1 MLDVDL
7 VQRLKVG
14 GIFLLE
20 MYKVGVGC
28 MLSLFV
34 PQACGDEICT
44 LKQNYEKTAGYNR
57 SALIANSVSLVMFT
71 ISYIVEL
78 KRENWAIKYLDV
90 DYDKPD
96 NSLKEIIRGE
106 PALDKR
112 MDRLNKIYY
121 YVLVGTSGL
130 YVINL
135 GMMGKLLYDDY
146 HSMST
151 VSCTA
156 SFSLLVLMKLYNSL
170 SVARVSIKHDE
181 MRSAF
186 LKEFTSFNVLD
197 ADYVAKKYGSRSD
210 QTMTDYSEDADNSDN
225 EESEA
230 RP

>member
-1 MLDVDL
+1 MIDVDL

-14 GIFLLE
+14 GTFLIEL
-20 MYKVGVGC
+20 YKVGVGC
-28 MLSLFV
+28 MLTLFV

-44 LKQNYEKTAGYNR
+44 FQQNYEKTAGYNR
-57 SALIANSVSLVMFT
+57 TALITNGLSLLMFVVS
-71 ISYIVEL
+71 YGVEL
-78 KRENWAIKYLDV
+78 RRENWAIHYLDV

-106 PALDKR
+106 PELDKK

-121 YVLVGTSGL
+121 YTLLATSGV
-130 YVINL
+130 YVVNL
-135 GMMGKLLYDDY
+135 GLMGKILYDDY

-156 SFSLLVLMKLYNSL
+156 SFALLVLMKLYNSL
-170 SVARVSIKHDE
+170 CVARVSIKQDE

-197 ADYVAKKYGSRSD
+197 VDYVKKKYGTESRSE
-210 QTMTDYSEDADNSDN
+210 SGVALEDVSV
-225 EESEA
+225 EIPEA
-230 RP
+230 KP

>member
-1 MLDVDL
+1 MIDVDL

-14 GIFLLE
+14 GTFLIEL
-20 MYKVGVGC
+20 YKVGVGC
-28 MLSLFV
+28 MLTLFV

-44 LKQNYEKTAGYNR
+44 FQQNYEKTAGYNR
-57 SALIANSVSLVMFT
+57 TALITNGLSLLMFVVS
-71 ISYIVEL
+71 YGVEL
-78 KRENWAIKYLDV
+78 RRENWAIHYLDV

-106 PALDKR
+106 PELDKK

-121 YVLVGTSGL
+121 YTLLATSGV
-130 YVINL
+130 YVVNMGL
-135 GMMGKLLYDDY
+135 MGKILYDDY

-156 SFSLLVLMKLYNSL
+156 SFALLVLMKLYNSL
-170 SVARVSIKHDE
+170 CVARVSIKQDE

-197 ADYVAKKYGSRSD
+197 VDYVKKKYGTESRSE
-210 QTMTDYSEDADNSDN
+210 SGVALEDVSV
-225 EESEA
+225 EIPESK
-230 RP
+230 P

>member
-1 MLDVDL
+1 MIDVDL

-14 GIFLLE
+14 GTFLIEL
-20 MYKVGVGC
+20 YKVGVGC
-28 MLSLFV
+28 MLTLFV

-44 LKQNYEKTAGYNR
+44 FRQNYEKTAGYNR
-57 SALIANSVSLVMFT
+57 TALITNGLSLLMFVVS
-71 ISYIVEL
+71 YGVEL
-78 KRENWAIKYLDV
+78 RRENWAIHYLDV

-106 PALDKR
+106 PELDKK

-121 YVLVGTSGL
+121 YTLLATSGV
-130 YVINL
+130 YVVNMGL
-135 GMMGKLLYDDY
+135 MGKILYEDY

-156 SFSLLVLMKLYNSL
+156 SFALLVLMKLYNSL
-170 SVARVSIKHDE
+170 CVARVSIKQDE

-197 ADYVAKKYGSRSD
+197 VDYVKKKYGTESRS
-210 QTMTDYSEDADNSDN
+210 
-225 EESEA
+225 ESGAALDDVSVEI
-230 RP
+230 PESKP

>member
-1 MLDVDL
+1 MIDVDL

-14 GIFLLE
+14 GTFLIEL
-20 MYKVGVGC
+20 YKVGVGC
-28 MLSLFV
+28 MLTLFV

-44 LKQNYEKTAGYNR
+44 FRQNYEKTAGYNR
-57 SALIANSVSLVMFT
+57 TALITNGLSLLMFVVS
-71 ISYIVEL
+71 YGVEL
-78 KRENWAIKYLDV
+78 RRENWAIHYLDV

-106 PALDKR
+106 PELDKK

-121 YVLVGTSGL
+121 YTLLATSGV
-130 YVINL
+130 YVVNMGL
-135 GMMGKLLYDDY
+135 MGKILYDDY

-156 SFSLLVLMKLYNSL
+156 SFALLVLMKLYNSL
-170 SVARVSIKHDE
+170 CVARVSIKQDE

-197 ADYVAKKYGSRSD
+197 VDYVKRKYGTESRSE
-210 QTMTDYSEDADNSDN
+210 SGVALEDVSV
-225 EESEA
+225 EIPESK
-230 RP
+230 P

>member
-1 MLDVDL
+1 MIDVDL

-14 GIFLLE
+14 GTFLIEL
-20 MYKVGVGC
+20 YKVGVGC
-28 MLSLFV
+28 MLTLFV

-44 LKQNYEKTAGYNR
+44 FQQNYEKTAGYNR
-57 SALIANSVSLVMFT
+57 TALITNGLSLLMFVVS
-71 ISYIVEL
+71 YGVEL
-78 KRENWAIKYLDV
+78 RRENWAIHYLDV

-106 PALDKR
+106 PELDKK

-121 YVLVGTSGL
+121 YTLLATSGV
-130 YVINL
+130 YVVNL
-135 GMMGKLLYDDY
+135 GLMGKILYDDY

-156 SFSLLVLMKLYNSL
+156 SFALLVLMKLYNSL
-170 SVARVSIKHDE
+170 CVARVSIKQDE

-197 ADYVAKKYGSRSD
+197 VDYVKKKYGTESRSE
-210 QTMTDYSEDADNSDN
+210 SGVALEDVSVDIP
-225 EESEA
+225 EA
-230 RP
+230 KP

>member
-1 MLDVDL
+1 MIDVDL

-14 GIFLLE
+14 GTFLIEL
-20 MYKVGVGC
+20 YKVGVGC
-28 MLSLFV
+28 MLTLFV

-44 LKQNYEKTAGYNR
+44 FQQNYEKTAGYNR
-57 SALIANSVSLVMFT
+57 TALIMNGLSLLMFVVS
-71 ISYIVEL
+71 YGVEL
-78 KRENWAIKYLDV
+78 RRENWAIHYLDV

-106 PALDKR
+106 PELDKK

-121 YVLVGTSGL
+121 YTLVATSGI
-130 YVINL
+130 YVVNL
-135 GMMGKLLYDDY
+135 GLMGKILYEDY

-156 SFSLLVLMKLYNSL
+156 SFALLVLMKLYNSL
-170 SVARVSIKHDE
+170 CVARVSIKQDE

-197 ADYVAKKYGSRSD
+197 VDYVKKKYGTESRSE
-210 QTMTDYSEDADNSDN
+210 SGVAVEDVSV
-225 EESEA
+225 EIPEA
-230 RP
+230 KP

>member
-1 MLDVDL
+1 MIDVDL

-14 GIFLLE
+14 GTFLIEL
-20 MYKVGVGC
+20 YKVGVGC
-28 MLSLFV
+28 MLTLFV

-44 LKQNYEKTAGYNR
+44 FQQNYEKTAGYNR
-57 SALIANSVSLVMFT
+57 TALITNGLSLLMFVVS
-71 ISYIVEL
+71 YGVEL
-78 KRENWAIKYLDV
+78 RRENWAIHYLDV

-106 PALDKR
+106 PELDKK

-121 YVLVGTSGL
+121 YTLLATSGV
-130 YVINL
+130 YVVNMGL
-135 GMMGKLLYDDY
+135 MGKILYEDY

-156 SFSLLVLMKLYNSL
+156 SFALLVLMKLYNSL
-170 SVARVSIKHDE
+170 CVARVSIKQDE

-197 ADYVAKKYGSRSD
+197 VDYVKKKYGTESRS
-210 QTMTDYSEDADNSDN
+210 
-225 EESEA
+225 ESGAALDDVSVEI
-230 RP
+230 PESKP

>member
-1 MLDVDL
+1 MIDVDL

-14 GIFLLE
+14 GTFLIEL
-20 MYKVGVGC
+20 YKVGVGC
-28 MLSLFV
+28 MLTLFV

-44 LKQNYEKTAGYNR
+44 FRQNYEKTAGYNR
-57 SALIANSVSLVMFT
+57 TALITNGLSLLMFVVS
-71 ISYIVEL
+71 YGVEL
-78 KRENWAIKYLDV
+78 RRENWAIHYLDV

-106 PALDKR
+106 PELDKK

-121 YVLVGTSGL
+121 YTLLATSGV
-130 YVINL
+130 YVVNMGL
-135 GMMGKLLYDDY
+135 MGKILYEDY

-156 SFSLLVLMKLYNSL
+156 SFALLVLMKLYNSL
-170 SVARVSIKHDE
+170 CVARVSIKQDE

-197 ADYVAKKYGSRSD
+197 VDYVKKKYGTESRSE
-210 QTMTDYSEDADNSDN
+210 SGVALEDVSV
-225 EESEA
+225 EIPESK
-230 RP
+230 P

>member
-1 MLDVDL
+1 MIDVDL

-14 GIFLLE
+14 GTFLIEL
-20 MYKVGVGC
+20 YKVGVGC
-28 MLSLFV
+28 MLTLFV

-44 LKQNYEKTAGYNR
+44 FRQNYEKTAGYNR
-57 SALIANSVSLVMFT
+57 TALITNGLSLLMFVVS
-71 ISYIVEL
+71 YGVEL
-78 KRENWAIKYLDV
+78 RRENWAIHYLDV

-106 PALDKR
+106 PELDKK

-121 YVLVGTSGL
+121 YTLLATSGV
-130 YVINL
+130 YVVNL
-135 GMMGKLLYDDY
+135 GLMGKILYDDY

-156 SFSLLVLMKLYNSL
+156 SFALLVLMKLYNSL
-170 SVARVSIKHDE
+170 CVARVSIKQDE

-197 ADYVAKKYGSRSD
+197 VDYVKQKYGTESRSE
-210 QTMTDYSEDADNSDN
+210 SGVALEDVSVDIP
-225 EESEA
+225 EA
-230 RP
+230 KP

>member
-1 MLDVDL
+1 MIDVDL

-14 GIFLLE
+14 GTFLIEL
-20 MYKVGVGC
+20 YKVGVGC
-28 MLSLFV
+28 MLTLFV

-44 LKQNYEKTAGYNR
+44 FRQNYEKTAGYNR
-57 SALIANSVSLVMFT
+57 TALITNGLSLLMFVVS
-71 ISYIVEL
+71 YGVEL
-78 KRENWAIKYLDV
+78 RRENWAIHYLDV

-106 PALDKR
+106 PEIDKK

-121 YVLVGTSGL
+121 YTLLATSGV
-130 YVINL
+130 YVVNL
-135 GMMGKLLYDDY
+135 GLMGKILYDDY

-156 SFSLLVLMKLYNSL
+156 SFALLVLMKLYNSL
-170 SVARVSIKHDE
+170 CVARVSIKQDE

-197 ADYVAKKYGSRSD
+197 VDYVKKKYGTESRSE
-210 QTMTDYSEDADNSDN
+210 SGVALEDVSVDIP
-225 EESEA
+225 ESN
-230 RP
+230 P

>member
-1 MLDVDL
+1 MIDVDL

-14 GIFLLE
+14 GTFLIEL
-20 MYKVGVGC
+20 YKVGVGC
-28 MLSLFV
+28 MLTLFV

-44 LKQNYEKTAGYNR
+44 FQQNYEKTAGYNR
-57 SALIANSVSLVMFT
+57 TALITNGLSLLMFVVS
-71 ISYIVEL
+71 YGVEL
-78 KRENWAIKYLDV
+78 RRENWAIHYLDV

-106 PALDKR
+106 PELDKK

-121 YVLVGTSGL
+121 YTLLATSGV
-130 YVINL
+130 YVVNL
-135 GMMGKLLYDDY
+135 GLMGKILYDDY

-156 SFSLLVLMKLYNSL
+156 SFALLVLMKLYNSL
-170 SVARVSIKHDE
+170 CVARVSIKQDE

-197 ADYVAKKYGSRSD
+197 VDYVKKKYGTESRSE
-210 QTMTDYSEDADNSDN
+210 SGVALEDVSV
-225 EESEA
+225 EIPESK
-230 RP
+230 P